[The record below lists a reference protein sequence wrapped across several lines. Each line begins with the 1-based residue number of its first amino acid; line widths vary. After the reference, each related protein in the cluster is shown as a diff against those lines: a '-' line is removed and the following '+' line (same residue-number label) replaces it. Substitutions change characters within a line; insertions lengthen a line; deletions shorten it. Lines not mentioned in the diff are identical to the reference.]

1 MVTGDDGEGD
11 MKVLGVIMVV
21 IHHAVGL
28 NAQDSDGK
36 SDPYIVLSYT
46 KFSKSLHNTRIIQGN
61 LNPDEVKGEENV
73 SMMLWDLDK
82 HSVDDLVGCVTVPV
96 IELMKD
102 MSATIWVMGTCT
114 SPKA

>member
-1 MVTGDDGEGD
+1 MEIGVVLEIMVTGDDGEVEKAKTKSLEPRSEIGHSNIYDMVLTGGGMKGD

-46 KFSKSLHNTRIIQGN
+46 KFSKSLHNTRIIIPSKQRSFLG
-61 LNPDEVKGEENV
+61 
-73 SMMLWDLDK
+73 
-82 HSVDDLVGCVTVPV
+82 
-96 IELMKD
+96 
-102 MSATIWVMGTCT
+102 
-114 SPKA
+114 